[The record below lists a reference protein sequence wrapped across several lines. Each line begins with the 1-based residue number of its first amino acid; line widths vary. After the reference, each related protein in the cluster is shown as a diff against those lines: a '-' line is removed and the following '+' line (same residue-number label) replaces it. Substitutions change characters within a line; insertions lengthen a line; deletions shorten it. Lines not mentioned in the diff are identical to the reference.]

1 VLQRQGKRSD
11 MATLAANEVAGYS
24 NFIKAQGFL
33 DYLKKFE
40 LNDQSEFYPIIY
52 KICSHLNS
60 KEELEE
66 LAKFLN
72 KIYEKGYY
80 KSVADHKAAL
90 KAHGLS
96 TNISV

>member
-1 VLQRQGKRSD
+1 MS
-11 MATLAANEVAGYS
+11 ATEHEIGYA
-24 NFIKAQGFL
+24 NFIKTQGFL
-33 DYLKKFE
+33 DFLKKFE
-40 LNDQSEFYPIIY
+40 IDDISKLYPIIY
-52 KICSHLNS
+52 KVCSKLDS
-60 KEELEE
+60 QEDLEN

-96 TNISV
+96 TALNL

>member
-1 VLQRQGKRSD
+1 MTSTEND
-11 MATLAANEVAGYS
+11 IGYA
-24 NFIKAQGFL
+24 NFIKTQGFL
-33 DYLKKFE
+33 DFLKKFDIDDISN
-40 LNDQSEFYPIIY
+40 LYPIIY
-52 KICSHLNS
+52 KICSKLDS
-60 KEELEE
+60 QDDLEN

-96 TNISV
+96 TAFNL